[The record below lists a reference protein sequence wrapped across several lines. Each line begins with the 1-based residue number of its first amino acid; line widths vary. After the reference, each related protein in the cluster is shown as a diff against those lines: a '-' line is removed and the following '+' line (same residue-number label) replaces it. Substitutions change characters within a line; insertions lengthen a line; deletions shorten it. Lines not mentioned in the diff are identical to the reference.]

1 MPGKRINYQQAQ
13 LYMKARESGWTQET
27 AAAKGGIS
35 VRSGRRIE
43 QGEHRPKRG
52 RAHDWRTRT
61 DPLAEVWESEL
72 VPMLERQPQLQALT
86 LLEYLQQQYPGKYGR
101 SVLRTLQRR
110 VQQWRATAG
119 PAKEVMFE
127 LEHRPGEMG
136 LSDFTHF
143 KQTQITI
150 GGKPFEHLLYHYRL
164 AYSGWQYVQVVQG
177 GESFIAL
184 SEGLQNALTVCG
196 GVPQE
201 HRTDSLSAAYRNL
214 GGRTDADL
222 TQMYERLCQHYQVK
236 PSRNNRGLAH
246 ENGSIESPHGHFK
259 NRLHQ
264 ALLLRESVD
273 FPSVSEYQ
281 QFIEQVVERLNQTC
295 WERFEQEKAYLS
307 ALPAYRDPD
316 YEVLTV
322 KVSTHSTINIR
333 CITYTVPSRLK
344 GETLT
349 IHLHHDRLLGFVGR
363 VQVIELARIH
373 VPGGNAIRRARSVNY
388 RHVIDS
394 LRLKPRAFL
403 SCIWQ
408 QDLLPDD
415 NYRQLWQQ
423 MREQLDS
430 YTAARLM
437 TEALY
442 IAAKQDKE
450 HAVATYLEAQLQAKT
465 LTLIGLQHQFRF
477 TTQPEIPILQTQQHS
492 LQDYDQLLS
501 LPTPDECHRVPQSAA
516 QIAPPTPHPQALAGA
531 RTPSSPAGL
540 DSCPVLASRVRTR
553 SNPTLPGT
561 GRTGPK
567 RRSATSGKGFLKL

>member
-1 MPGKRINYQQAQ
+1 
-13 LYMKARESGWTQET
+13 MKARESGWTQET

>member
-1 MPGKRINYQQAQ
+1 MQ
-13 LYMKARESGWTQET
+13 ARERGCTQET

-43 QGEHRPKRG
+43 QGEHRPRRG
-52 RAHDWRTRT
+52 RPHDWRTRR
-61 DPLAEVWESEL
+61 DPLAEVWDSEL

-119 PAKEVMFE
+119 PEKEVMFE
-127 LEHRPGEMG
+127 LEHRPGAMG

-143 KQTQITI
+143 KQVEITI

-164 AYSGWQYVQVVQG
+164 AYSGWQYVQVMQG

-184 SEGLQNALTVCG
+184 SEGLQNALTACG

-214 GGRTDADL
+214 GGRTEADL
-222 TQMYERLCQHYQVK
+222 TQMYQRLCQHYQVK

-246 ENGSIESPHGHFK
+246 ENGAIESPHGHFK

-264 ALLLRESVD
+264 ALLLRESVN
-273 FPSVSEYQ
+273 FPSVAEYQ

-295 WERFEQEKAYLS
+295 LERFEVEKAHLS
-307 ALPAYRDPD
+307 ALPAYRYPD

-322 KVSTHSTINIR
+322 KVTTHSTINVR

-349 IHLHHDRLLGFVGR
+349 IHFHHDRLLGFVGR
-363 VQVIELARIH
+363 VQVIALARLH

-423 MREQLDS
+423 MRAQLDS

-465 LTLIGLQHQFRF
+465 LTLIGLQQQFRL
-477 TTQPEIPILQTQQHS
+477 TPQPPMPMLQTQQHS
-492 LQDYDQLLS
+492 LKDYDQLLC
-501 LPTPDECHRVPQSAA
+501 PPAPNHGNRVPQSATQVA
-516 QIAPPTPHPQALAGA
+516 ATAPHPQAVAGIG
-531 RTPSSPAGL
+531 TPSSSAGM
-540 DSCPVLASRVRTR
+540 DSCPVSPSSVRIR
-553 SNPTLPGT
+553 SDPTLPGT
-561 GRTGPK
+561 GRTYSK
-567 RRSATSGKGFLKL
+567 RRSTTASKGFLKL

>member
-1 MPGKRINYQQAQ
+1 
-13 LYMKARESGWTQET
+13 MKARERGCTQET
-27 AAAKGGIS
+27 AAAKGEMS

-43 QGEHRPKRG
+43 QGEHRPSRG
-52 RAHDWRTRT
+52 RPHDWRTRR
-61 DPLAEVWESEL
+61 DPLVEVWDSEL

-86 LLEYLQQQYPGKYGR
+86 LLEFLQQKHPGKYGR

-110 VQQWRATAG
+110 VQKWRATIG

-127 LEHRPGEMG
+127 LEHRVGEMG

-143 KQTQITI
+143 KQAEITI

-164 AYSGWQYVQVVQG
+164 AYSGWQYVQVIQG

-184 SEGLQNALTVCG
+184 SEGLQNALTACG

-214 GGRTDADL
+214 GGRPDADL

-236 PSRNNRGLAH
+236 PSRNNPGIAH
-246 ENGSIESPHGHFK
+246 ENGAIESPHGHFK

-273 FPSVSEYQ
+273 FQSVAEYQ
-281 QFIEQVVERLNQTC
+281 QFIEQVTERLNQTC
-295 WERFEQEKAYLS
+295 WERFEVEKAHLS
-307 ALPAYRDPD
+307 ALPAYRYPD
-316 YEVLTV
+316 YEVLSA
-322 KVSTHSTINIR
+322 KVTTHSTINVR

-349 IHLHHDRLLGFVGR
+349 IHLHHDRLIGFVGR
-363 VQVIELARIH
+363 AQVIELARIH

-423 MREQLDS
+423 MREQLDA

-450 HAVATYLEAQLQAKT
+450 HAVATYLAEQLQAKT
-465 LTLIGLQHQFRF
+465 LTLIGLQQQFRL
-477 TTQPEIPILQTQQHS
+477 TPQPTIPTLQTQQHS
-492 LQDYDQLLS
+492 LKDYDQLLN
-501 LPTPDECHRVPQSAA
+501 PPAPNDGNRVSQSTTQVAA
-516 QIAPPTPHPQALAGA
+516 TAPHPQAVAGIG
-531 RTPSSPAGL
+531 TPSPPAGM
-540 DSCPVLASRVRTR
+540 DSCPVSPGSVRIR
-553 SNPTLPGT
+553 GNPTLPGT
-561 GRTGPK
+561 GRTCPK

>member
-1 MPGKRINYQQAQ
+1 MSGKRIHYQQAQ
-13 LYMKARESGWTQET
+13 LYMKAREHGLTQET
-27 AAAKGGIS
+27 AAAKGGMS

-43 QGEHRPKRG
+43 QGEHRPKQG
-52 RAHDWRTRT
+52 RPHDWRTRC
-61 DPLAEVWESEL
+61 DPLAAVWESEL
-72 VPMLERQPQLQALT
+72 VPLLERRPQLQALT
-86 LLEYLQQQYPGKYGR
+86 LLEHLQEHYPGQYGR

-110 VQQWRATAG
+110 VQQWRATRG
-119 PAKEVMFE
+119 PAKAVMFD
-127 LEHRPGEMG
+127 LKHDPGAMG

-143 KQTQITI
+143 KQVQVTV
-150 GGKPFEHLLYHYRL
+150 GGKAFEHLLYHYRL

-184 SEGLQNALTVCG
+184 SEGLQNALKACG
-196 GVPQE
+196 GSPQE
-201 HRTDSLSAAYRNL
+201 HRSDSLSAAYRNL
-214 GGRTDADL
+214 GGRTDTDL
-222 TQMYERLCQHYQVK
+222 TQMYQRLCHHYNLR

-264 ALLLRESVD
+264 ALLLRDSVD
-273 FPSVSEYQ
+273 FASVTAYQ
-281 QFIEQVVERLNQTC
+281 QFIEQVVQRLNQVC
-295 WERFEQEKAYLS
+295 QERFETEQPHLQV
-307 ALPAYRDPD
+307 LPTYRYPD

-322 KVSTHSTINIR
+322 KVTTRSTINVR
-333 CITYTVPSRLK
+333 CITYTVPSRLI
-344 GETLT
+344 GQTLT
-349 IHLHHDRLLGFVGR
+349 LHLHHDRLVAFLGR
-363 VQVIELARIH
+363 EQLLQLARIH
-373 VPGGNAIRRARSVNY
+373 VPGSKAIRRSRSVNY

-423 MREQLDS
+423 IQAQLDA

-450 HAVATYLEAQLQAKT
+450 HAVATYLAEQLQAKT
-465 LTLIGLQHQFRF
+465 LTLIGLQQQFRL
-477 TTQPEIPILQTQQHS
+477 TTQPTIPSLQTQQHA

-501 LPTPDECHRVPQSAA
+501 TTGSNDGYRNPQSAPESA
-516 QIAPPTPHPQALAGA
+516 PLTLHPPTMAGT
-531 RTPSSPAGL
+531 RTPGTATGL
-540 DSCPVLASRVRTR
+540 DSCPVPVSSLRTR
-553 SNPTLPGT
+553 SDPTLSDAS
-561 GRTGPK
+561 RTRPQ
-567 RRSATSGKGFLKL
+567 RRSATAGQGFLKF

>member
-1 MPGKRINYQQAQ
+1 
-13 LYMKARESGWTQET
+13 MKAREDGCTQET
-27 AAAKGGIS
+27 AAAKSGMS

-43 QGEHRPKRG
+43 KGEHQAKRG
-52 RAHDWRTRT
+52 RPHDWRTRI
-61 DPLAEVWESEL
+61 DPLLDVWESEL

-86 LLEYLQQQYPGKYGR
+86 LLEHLQQKHPGQYGR

-143 KQTQITI
+143 KQAQITI
-150 GGKPFEHLLYHYRL
+150 GGRPFEHLLYHYRL
-164 AYSGWQYVQVVQG
+164 AYSGWQYVQVIGG

-184 SEGLQNALTVCG
+184 SEGLQNALTACG
-196 GVPQE
+196 GVPQD

-222 TQMYERLCQHYQVK
+222 TQRYSRLCHHYQVK
-236 PSRNNRGLAH
+236 PTRNNRGIAH
-246 ENGSIESPHGHFK
+246 ENGAIESPHGHFK

-264 ALLLRESVD
+264 ALLLRESFD
-273 FPSVSEYQ
+273 FESVAQYQ
-281 QFIEQVVERLNQTC
+281 QFIEQVVERLNELCQ
-295 WERFEQEKAYLS
+295 ERFETEQVYLRP
-307 ALPAYRDPD
+307 LPAYRYPD

-322 KVSTHSTINIR
+322 KVTTHSTIHVR
-333 CITYTVPSRLK
+333 CVTYTVPSRLK
-344 GETLT
+344 GQTLT

-363 VQVIELARIH
+363 VQVVELVRIH
-373 VPGGNAIRRARSVNY
+373 VPGSNAIRRARSVNY

-394 LRLKPRAFL
+394 LRLKPRAFS

-408 QDLLPDD
+408 QELMPDD

-423 MREQLDS
+423 MRSQFDAYS
-430 YTAARLM
+430 AARLM

-442 IAAKQDKE
+442 IAAKHDKE
-450 HAVATYLEAQLQAKT
+450 HAVATYLSEQLKAES
-465 LTLIGLQHQFRF
+465 LTLFGLQQQFQL
-477 TTQPEIPILQTQQHS
+477 TTQVTIPTLQTQQHP
-492 LQDYDQLLS
+492 LQTYDQLL
-501 LPTPDECHRVPQSAA
+501 C
-516 QIAPPTPHPQALAGA
+516 APPSNNSHRIAQPTAQVPSSPSHPQAVAGVGTA
-531 RTPSSPAGL
+531 SAPAGM
-540 DSCPVLASRVRTR
+540 DSCSVPVSSVRAR
-553 SNPTLPGT
+553 SDATLSGP
-561 GRTGPK
+561 GRTGSK

>member
-1 MPGKRINYQQAQ
+1 
-13 LYMKARESGWTQET
+13 MKARDSGCTQET

-43 QGEHRPKRG
+43 KGEHQPKRG

-143 KQTQITI
+143 KQVGITL

-236 PSRNNRGLAH
+236 PSRNNRGLGH
-246 ENGSIESPHGHFK
+246 ENGSIESPHGH
-259 NRLHQ
+259 
-264 ALLLRESVD
+264 LR
-273 FPSVSEYQ
+273 
-281 QFIEQVVERLNQTC
+281 VV
-295 WERFEQEKAYLS
+295 RFL
-307 ALPAYRDPD
+307 
-316 YEVLTV
+316 
-322 KVSTHSTINIR
+322 
-333 CITYTVPSRLK
+333 C
-344 GETLT
+344 
-349 IHLHHDRLLGFVGR
+349 
-363 VQVIELARIH
+363 
-373 VPGGNAIRRARSVNY
+373 
-388 RHVIDS
+388 
-394 LRLKPRAFL
+394 KP
-403 SCIWQ
+403 
-408 QDLLPDD
+408 
-415 NYRQLWQQ
+415 
-423 MREQLDS
+423 
-430 YTAARLM
+430 
-437 TEALY
+437 
-442 IAAKQDKE
+442 
-450 HAVATYLEAQLQAKT
+450 
-465 LTLIGLQHQFRF
+465 
-477 TTQPEIPILQTQQHS
+477 
-492 LQDYDQLLS
+492 
-501 LPTPDECHRVPQSAA
+501 
-516 QIAPPTPHPQALAGA
+516 
-531 RTPSSPAGL
+531 
-540 DSCPVLASRVRTR
+540 
-553 SNPTLPGT
+553 
-561 GRTGPK
+561 
-567 RRSATSGKGFLKL
+567 

>member
-1 MPGKRINYQQAQ
+1 
-13 LYMKARESGWTQET
+13 MKAREKGCTQET

-43 QGEHRPKRG
+43 KGEHRPRRG
-52 RAHDWRTRT
+52 RPHDWRTRS
-61 DPLAEVWESEL
+61 DPLVEVWESEL

-110 VQQWRATAG
+110 VQQWRATVG

-127 LEHRPGEMG
+127 LAHRVGEMG

-143 KQTQITI
+143 KQVEITI
-150 GGKPFEHLLYHYRL
+150 EGKPFEHLLYHYRL
-164 AYSGWQYVQVVQG
+164 AYSGWQYVQVIQG

-184 SEGLQNALTVCG
+184 SEGLQNALTACG
-196 GVPQE
+196 GVPRD

-214 GGRTDADL
+214 GGRTDSDL
-222 TQMYERLCQHYQVK
+222 TQMYGRLCYHYNLK
-236 PSRNNRGLAH
+236 PSRNNRGIAH
-246 ENGSIESPHGHFK
+246 ENGAIESPHGHFK

-273 FPSVSEYQ
+273 FQSVTQYQ
-281 QFIEQVVERLNQTC
+281 QFIEQVVERLNQMC
-295 WERFEQEKAYLS
+295 LDRFEVEKSHLQ
-307 ALPAYRDPD
+307 ALPAYRYPD

-322 KVSTHSTINIR
+322 KVTTHSTINVR

-363 VQVIELARIH
+363 VQVVELARIH

-408 QDLLPDD
+408 QDLMPDD

-423 MREQLDS
+423 MRAQLDS

-465 LTLIGLQHQFRF
+465 LTLIGLQQQFHF
-477 TTQPEIPILQTQQHS
+477 TTQPEIPTLQTQQHS
-492 LQDYDQLLS
+492 LKDYDQLLGS
-501 LPTPDECHRVPQSAA
+501 TDPNDCYRVSQSVA
-516 QIAPPTPHPQALAGA
+516 QIAPPASHPQALAGT
-531 RTPSSPAGL
+531 RTPSSPTGL
-540 DSCPVLASRVRTR
+540 DSCSVSVGTLRTR
-553 SNPTLPGT
+553 SDPTLPGT
-561 GRTGPK
+561 SRTRLKGRST
-567 RRSATSGKGFLKL
+567 TSGKGFLKL

>member
-1 MPGKRINYQQAQ
+1 
-13 LYMKARESGWTQET
+13 MKARERGCTQET

-43 QGEHRPKRG
+43 KGEHQPQRG
-52 RAHDWRTRT
+52 RAHDWRTRR
-61 DPLAEVWESEL
+61 DPLAEVWDSEL

-110 VQQWRATAG
+110 VRQWRATAG

-143 KQTQITI
+143 KQVEITI
-150 GGKPFEHLLYHYRL
+150 GGKAFEHLLYHYRL

-184 SEGLQNALTVCG
+184 SEGFQNALGACG

-214 GGRTDADL
+214 GGRTDVDL

-236 PSRNNRGLAH
+236 PSRNNRGIAH

-273 FPSVSEYQ
+273 FESVSEYQ

-295 WERFEQEKAYLS
+295 WERFELEKAHLS
-307 ALPAYRDPD
+307 ALPAYRYPD

-322 KVSTHSTINIR
+322 KVTTHSTINVR

-363 VQVIELARIH
+363 VQVVELARIH
-373 VPGGNAIRRARSVNY
+373 VPGSHAIRRARSVNY

-423 MREQLDS
+423 MRAQLDS
-430 YTAARLM
+430 YTAARVM

-450 HAVATYLEAQLQAKT
+450 QAVATYLEAQLQAKT
-465 LTLIGLQHQFRF
+465 LTLIGLQQQFRQM
-477 TTQPEIPILQTQQHS
+477 TSAEIPILQTQQHS
-492 LQDYDQLLS
+492 LKDYDQLLC
-501 LPTPDECHRVPQSAA
+501 PADPNHCHRVPQSAA
-516 QIAPPTPHPQALAGA
+516 QIAPPAPHPKALAGIG
-531 RTPSSPAGL
+531 TPSAATGL
-540 DSCPVLASRVRTR
+540 DARAIPTRRVRTR
-553 SNPTLPGT
+553 SDSTLPGT
-561 GRTGPK
+561 GRTRPK